1 MNMKSKS
8 INTNYD
14 ELDSILQSALE
25 FDSDEEKLQFEAE
38 MLHLN
43 TMSLIEKLMKNHN
56 MNKKDLAKKLNISQS
71 FITQLFTADKF
82 INYKLLAK
90 LQRIFNINFT
100 IDVKSNIESNNYD
113 NELVIAEFNKK
124 INPKIISLLDYHKN
138 NDEVEYSL
146 KKVSTK

>member
-1 MNMKSKS
+1 MKSKPM
-8 INTNYD
+8 NANYD
-14 ELDSILQSALE
+14 ELDSILQSAIE

-100 IDVKSNIESNNYD
+100 IDVKSNIVSDNYD
-113 NELVIAEFNKK
+113 ADFVFAEINKK
-124 INPKIISLLDYHKN
+124 PDPKIIPLFDYNKN
-138 NDEVEYSL
+138 NDEVEYSF